1 MGYNVVKV
9 VLNRKAVSNQL
20 LKGAG
25 TKAVLQATA
34 ARVAANAGI
43 GTKTDAYDGVNRSNV
58 SIWPATWEDYRIN
71 QDTNALLK
79 ALH

>member
-9 VLNRKAVSNQL
+9 VLDRKAVSNQL

-25 TKAVLQATA
+25 TKAVLQAA
-34 ARVAANAGI
+34 ANRVAANSGI
-43 GTKTDAYDGVNRSNV
+43 GTKTDVYDGLNRTNV
-58 SIWPATWEDYRIN
+58 SIWPATWEDYRTN
-71 QDTNALLK
+71 LDTNALLK